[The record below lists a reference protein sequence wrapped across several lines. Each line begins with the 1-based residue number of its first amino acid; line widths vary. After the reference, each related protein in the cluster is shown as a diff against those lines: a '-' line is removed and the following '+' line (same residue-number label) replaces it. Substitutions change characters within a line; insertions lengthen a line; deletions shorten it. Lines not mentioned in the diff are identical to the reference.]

1 MNNLQI
7 IQKQLAR
14 GLQTYGQFR
23 DNLEKIYGQ
32 LLNNLETKW
41 RKFMDNY
48 QTIQKQLG
56 VDLQA

>member
-32 LLNNLETKW
+32 LVDNSETTW
-41 RKFMDNY
+41 SRFIDLMKFRD
-48 QTIQKQLG
+48 KL
-56 VDLQA
+56 